1 MTKAGSHVDVPVST
15 FISDNANYLKERLG
29 IGITFDIDSR
39 TIYIQ
44 NKEVRAYYVNGLCDS
59 ALIVQ
64 LLEELIDT
72 PQEAGSSYKS
82 VFELIQSRII
92 HQQVSTFHLFEDV
105 VEQLLCGLF
114 VILVDGE
121 AKAISIDLRSYP
133 GRNPEEPKSE
143 KVVSGPKDGFVENV
157 IVNTALIRR
166 RIRDD
171 RLRNEII
178 KVGLRSKTDIVISY
192 IQDVANPDLVKIIK
206 KELLEINIDG
216 LPMADKMVEE
226 FLLKQGL
233 NPFPQTKI
241 TERPDIA
248 ATHLLEGHVLIMVDT
263 SPSAMITPA
272 TYFHHLQHA
281 EEYRTSTIIGTI
293 TRIFR
298 FMAVFASVFLLPLWF
313 VFVVEPQLL
322 PPELSYIGP
331 SEHSNLP
338 VVVQILLAIVA
349 LEFLR
354 MAALHTPSTIITA
367 MGLVAAA
374 LIGEIAIKV
383 GLFLPEVVLYTTV
396 SMLGTFATPS
406 HELGNAHRVVG
417 MLLVVFV
424 YFFHEEGLVVGVT
437 LMILYLASKKPLQTP
452 YLWPFIPF
460 NPGAFMQIFVRPP
473 MANDT
478 KRPSGIHP
486 MQYKRQS

>member
-1 MTKAGSHVDVPVST
+1 MTKTESPINIPISA
-15 FISDNANYLKERLG
+15 FISDNANYMKERLG

-39 TIYIQ
+39 TIYVQ

-59 ALIVQ
+59 TLIVQ

-72 PQEAGSSYKS
+72 SSEGITPHNS
-82 VFELIQSRII
+82 TFDLVQSRII
-92 HQQVSTFHLFEDV
+92 HQQVNALQTFDDV
-105 VEQLLCGLF
+105 VEQLLSGLF
-114 VILVDGE
+114 IIFVDGE
-121 AKAISIDLRSYP
+121 AKALSIDLRSYP

-143 KVVSGPKDGFVENV
+143 KIVSGPKDGFVENV

-171 RLRNEII
+171 RLRNEVI
-178 KVGLRSKTDIVISY
+178 KVGLRSKTDIVVSY

-206 KELLEINIDG
+206 KELSEINIDG

-226 FLLKQGL
+226 FLLNQGV
-233 NPFPQTKI
+233 NPFPQTKL

-263 SPSAMITPA
+263 SPSAMITPT

-281 EEYRTSTIIGTI
+281 EEYRTSAIIGTF

-313 VFVVEPQLL
+313 VFVIEPQLL

-331 SEHSNLP
+331 SEHSNMP

-383 GLFLPEVVLYTTV
+383 GLFLSEVVLYAAV
-396 SMLGTFATPS
+396 AMLGTFATPS
-406 HELGNAHRVVG
+406 QELGNAHRIVG
-417 MLLVVFV
+417 MALVVFV
-424 YFFHEEGLVVGVT
+424 YFFHEEGFMVGVT
-437 LMILYLASKKPLQTP
+437 LMILYLASLKPLQTP

-460 NPGAFMQIFVRPP
+460 NPAAFMQIFIRPP
-473 MANDT
+473 MASDR
-478 KRPSGIHP
+478 KRPSGIYP
-486 MQYKRQS
+486 IQYKRQS